1 MSKFENL
8 NTGIVVSVDDSK
20 DERFGDGWKPAGAPA
35 VPKTRKP
42 ATDSEAS
49 K

>member
-8 NTGIVVSVDDSK
+8 ATGIVVSVDDSK
-20 DERFGDGWKPAGAPA
+20 DERFGDGWKAAGD
-35 VPKTRKP
+35 KP
-42 ATDSEAS
+42 APRRKASAADSEAS